1 MPPARNFR
9 QPAEDEEPSTV
20 WSRLS
25 QVSIVGIVLLLL
37 GGLLVPSRSKW
48 REFEKVDAEGRA
60 LEAQITDLERQK
72 RDQEKTL
79 RRFDED
85 ANFAEAKVRD
95 GLVKYREGEVV
106 FQFQQPGVAA
116 APTSN

>member
-37 GGLLVPSRSKW
+37 GGLLVPFRSKW
-48 REFEKVDAEGRA
+48 SQFEKVDAEGGA
-60 LEAQITDLERQK
+60 LEAQIADLERQK
-72 RDQEKTL
+72 REQEMTI
-79 RRFDED
+79 RRYDED

-106 FQFQQPGVAA
+106 FQFQPPGA
-116 APTSN
+116 APAPGSN